1 MNKIVNIETNKEIA
15 WVEKQFVSFC
25 QTWKTILK
33 WNFTTT
39 AEERI
44 IAPMR
49 ALSPAYVRIGGT
61 RSHYVI
67 FQSQGEEKR
76 EPFGKQTL
84 IISGED

>member
-1 MNKIVNIETNKEIA
+1 M
-15 WVEKQFVSFC
+15 
-25 QTWKTILK
+25 K

-44 IAPMR
+44 IALMR